1 MSLSLAAWEAERTQ
15 LLQQFLSLGD
25 LRPGCVSAVARR
37 CGKPTC
43 HCAKPDDP
51 GHDPQLRL
59 TRKVNGKSVAESFSS
74 PAAFHKAKREVD
86 EFHRFQK
93 LAGQLIAVNE
103 KICSHRQVEQQPAG
117 WTPQEKKRLVRSIAK
132 WRERSKRSSR

>member
-1 MSLSLAAWEAERTQ
+1 MSLSLAALEAERTL

-25 LRPGCVSAVARR
+25 LRPGSISAVVRR
-37 CGKPTC
+37 CGKPSC

-59 TRKVNGKSVAESFSS
+59 TRKVNGKSVAESFFN
-74 PAAFHKAKREVD
+74 PAAFEKAKREVD
-86 EFHRFQK
+86 EFHRFQN
-93 LAGQLIAVNE
+93 LAEQLVAVNE
-103 KICSHRQVEQQPAG
+103 KICSQRQVEPDPAG
-117 WTPQEKKRLVRSIAK
+117 WTPQEKKRRLRSIAR